1 MRLFCLSAFMINY
14 FDQQIHYLIY
24 KNNIYYHNI
33 PKQEEIISFFILSN
47 YPIFYPQKTVSK
59 VIASV

>member
-33 PKQEEIISFFILSN
+33 PKQEEIISFFILLN
-47 YPIFYPQKTVSK
+47 HPVLYP
-59 VIASV
+59 

>member
-1 MRLFCLSAFMINY
+1 MINY

>member
-1 MRLFCLSAFMINY
+1 MRLFCLSVFMINY

-33 PKQEEIISFFILSN
+33 PKQEIIISFFILSN
-47 YPIFYPQKTVSK
+47 HPIFYPQKTVSK
-59 VIASV
+59 VIAIV